1 MSAFWGFSL
10 RAWRRP
16 EVARAC
22 LRLQESAG
30 ADANLVLLCLWM
42 EKTGRAADA
51 RFLRR
56 ARAAVSRWQRQ
67 VVQPLRATRRAIDG
81 DGRWAAQVRRRVAL
95 AELDAEHAEQ
105 LTLAACAEDAPRSTL
120 RAAGNLARYLG
131 QLPLSRRAR
140 ARYASRLRNA
150 VE

>member
-1 MSAFWGFSL
+1 MSAFWRFSL

-16 EVARAC
+16 EVARTC

-42 EKTGRAADA
+42 EKTGRAADD

-56 ARAAVSRWQRQ
+56 ARAAVSRWQRE
-67 VVQPLRATRRAIDG
+67 VVRPLRATRCAIPKG
-81 DGRWAAQVRRRVAL
+81 DAWAAQVRRRVAL

-105 LTLAACAEDAPRSTL
+105 RTLAACAESAPRSTL
-120 RAAGNLARYLG
+120 RAAGNLARYLE
-131 QLPLSRRAR
+131 QLHLSRRSSS
-140 ARYASRLRNA
+140 RYSNTLRNA
-150 VE
+150 LE